1 MDAETWYKTIKRVKT
16 SKIVEIKGKYT
27 LSNFIPWIEDG
38 ADLDLLTFK
47 TRDEAEQFVNTYY
60 PNISIE
66 EIEAALREI
75 QASYSVK
82 NNITK

>member
-1 MDAETWYKTIKRVKT
+1 MDAESWYEMLKTVKT

-27 LSNFIPWIEDG
+27 LSNFIPWIEDE